1 MEQLEQS
8 IALFQ
13 HIHSMD
19 IEFPFLPI
27 QKRKEEQVP
36 LYIELG
42 IPNELPPKEDPK
54 KEEER
59 VIIIQVF

>member
-1 MEQLEQS
+1 
-8 IALFQ
+8 
-13 HIHSMD
+13 MD